1 MHVRFFAAATLALAL
16 GVALPPRPV
25 QAATARASADA
36 IRVKDLGK
44 IQGWRDNALIGYGIV
59 TGLAGTGDSP
69 TNRTTRQALA
79 NVLSQFSLAVSP
91 DQVQSRNVAVVMVTA
106 SMPPFAR
113 EGDTLDINVTSSGDA
128 RSLLGGTLLLTPLK
142 AANGRTYA
150 LAQGP
155 LSIGGYRY
163 DANGNVVQKN
173 HPTTGSVPAG
183 ATVEVG
189 LRTATHDDQS
199 SITFVLQ
206 EPDYTTAER
215 VATAINASF
224 GSTIAE
230 ARDASGIDV
239 RVPESERHRPVAFLA
254 RLENVLVD
262 PDRRA
267 RVVINERTG
276 TVVAGGDVRIS
287 KVAVSHGELRV
298 SVDAETAVSQPL
310 TFGPASLGAR
320 TTTVT
325 NSKVDVIDGANTAF
339 VTANNT
345 VADLVQSLMRMRIST
360 RDVISI
366 LQAVKA
372 AGALHADIIVQ

>member
-1 MHVRFFAAATLALAL
+1 
-16 GVALPPRPV
+16 
-25 QAATARASADA
+25 
-36 IRVKDLGK
+36 
-44 IQGWRDNALIGYGIV
+44 
-59 TGLAGTGDSP
+59 
-69 TNRTTRQALA
+69 
-79 NVLSQFSLAVSP
+79 
-91 DQVQSRNVAVVMVTA
+91 
-106 SMPPFAR
+106 
-113 EGDTLDINVTSSGDA
+113 
-128 RSLLGGTLLLTPLK
+128 
-142 AANGRTYA
+142 
-150 LAQGP
+150 
-155 LSIGGYRY
+155 
-163 DANGNVVQKN
+163 
-173 HPTTGSVPAG
+173 VPAG

>member
-1 MHVRFFAAATLALAL
+1 MLARFLAAAALALAL
-16 GVALPPRPV
+16 GVTLPPRPA

-91 DQVQSRNVAVVMVTA
+91 DEVQSRNVAVVMVTA
-106 SMPPFAR
+106 AMPPFAR

-189 LRTATHDDQS
+189 LRTAPHDDQAS
-199 SITFVLQ
+199 VTFVLQ
-206 EPDYTTAER
+206 DADYTTADR
-215 VATAINASF
+215 VAKAINATF

-310 TFGPASLGAR
+310 TFGPAPIGVR
-320 TTTVT
+320 TATVT
-325 NSKVDVIDGANTAF
+325 NSRVDVTDGANTGF
-339 VTANNT
+339 VTANST
-345 VADLVQSLMRMRIST
+345 VADLVQSLARMRTSP

-366 LQAVKA
+366 LRAVKA
-372 AGALHADIIVQ
+372 AGALHADLVVQ